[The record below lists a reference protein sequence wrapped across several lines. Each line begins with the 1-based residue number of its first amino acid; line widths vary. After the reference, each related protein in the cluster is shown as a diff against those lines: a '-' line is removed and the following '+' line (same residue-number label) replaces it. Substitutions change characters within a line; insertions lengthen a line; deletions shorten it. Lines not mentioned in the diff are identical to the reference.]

1 MPICFEKM
9 LSLQKR
15 LWKQGVKKTDKYRWE
30 KQNICRLTKP
40 SSNFCV

>member
-15 LWKQGVKKTDKYRWE
+15 LWKQGVKKTDK
-30 KQNICRLTKP
+30 
-40 SSNFCV
+40 

>member
-15 LWKQGVKKTDKYRWE
+15 LWKQGVKRQTNKDGKNKIYAG
-30 KQNICRLTKP
+30 
-40 SSNFCV
+40 